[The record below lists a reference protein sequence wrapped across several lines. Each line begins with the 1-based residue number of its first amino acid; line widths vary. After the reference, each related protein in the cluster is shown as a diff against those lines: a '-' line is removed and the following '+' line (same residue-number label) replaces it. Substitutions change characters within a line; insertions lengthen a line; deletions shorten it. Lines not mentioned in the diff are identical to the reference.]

1 MSLFKKVLIIIAVTV
16 GLILV
21 AVIGRADSIIP
32 QDKPRGY
39 TTGTIIDH
47 YERISDIV
55 EIKDSIHLN
64 IKCTTELVPII
75 VPGRRARTATPGEM
89 LGGAVIG
96 GVLGKLLTNK
106 DKGAIGGAIIGG
118 LATQNRRQSDT
129 IQYKEISSCRDVPR
143 YKIVTKDDYS
153 HSTINFTLDGIS
165 YNARF
170 IKHGL

>member
-1 MSLFKKVLIIIAVTV
+1 MDDTQKQIQRGKQMRKFLIIIAVTV

-21 AVIGRADSIIP
+21 AIIGRADSIIP

-55 EIKDSIHLN
+55 EI
-64 IKCTTELVPII
+64 
-75 VPGRRARTATPGEM
+75 
-89 LGGAVIG
+89 
-96 GVLGKLLTNK
+96 K